1 MSVIDTFRLNGK
13 VALLTGGAGKYG
25 RQILAA
31 LAEAGAKVYI
41 ASRNLEALE
50 TVAAEHRALGHDV
63 TALQYDQ
70 SDEASIKALTD
81 GIASR
86 DGRIDVL
93 VNNAVG
99 RLTKGND
106 DDASSF
112 AASMEV
118 NATGLF
124 IITRLVCELM
134 AGKGGCSII
143 NISSIFGM
151 RGYDPW
157 VYEGTEMKW
166 GLPDYCFVKG
176 GMINFTRY
184 IASMYGSKG
193 IRCNTISPGGLRD
206 PSHPERFLE
215 QYAKTTCLGR
225 IANSSDL
232 MGAIVFLASDASAYV
247 TAINLPVDGGR
258 TAI

>member
-1 MSVIDTFRLNGK
+1 MSVIDTFRLNGRI
-13 VALLTGGAGKYG
+13 ALLTGGAGRYG
-25 RQILAA
+25 RQILLA

-41 ASRNLEALE
+41 ASRNVEALE
-50 TVAAEHRALGHDV
+50 TVAAEHRAQGHDV

-70 SDEASIKALTD
+70 GDKDSVLRLVDEI
-81 GIASR
+81 R
-86 DGRIDVL
+86 NREGRIDVL

-99 RLTKGND
+99 RLTKGAD
-106 DDASSF
+106 DDADNF
-112 AASMEV
+112 AASMAV

-124 IITRLVCELM
+124 VLTRAVCDLM
-134 AGKGGCSII
+134 SDKGGCSII
-143 NISSIFGM
+143 NIASIFGM
-151 RGYDPW
+151 VGYDPW
-157 VYEGTEMKW
+157 VYEGTDMKW
-166 GLPDYCFVKG
+166 GLPDYSFVKG

-184 IASMYGSKG
+184 IASMYGAKG

-206 PSHPERFLE
+206 PSHPDRFLK

-225 IANSSDL
+225 IANSTDL

-247 TAINLPVDGGR
+247 TGVNLPVDGGR